1 MTRLSTFPEQR
12 LPAQSHCVP
21 PTQRPSPLWI
31 TLLAGVAALLP
42 ADATAQYWS
51 LGISFGGGTTV
62 AAHMGM
68 HLGNTDRR
76 RASGLTGGRTEV
88 ELVIGLSRFERENGG
103 KKAMPSFGFN
113 LRKTARDSGVSAG
126 LGFRIAPAPP
136 GATGGYR
143 AVIHVP
149 VGLEP
154 YPLPARLFVFLG
166 LGRRVVPS
174 GDNGFFRWWESF
186 ITWPQLQIYL
196 RHTGGFHWT

>member
-1 MTRLSTFPEQR
+1 MTRLSTFTEKR
-12 LPAQSHCVP
+12 LPAQSRGFP
-21 PTQRPSPLWI
+21 RTQRPSPLWI
-31 TLLAGVAALLP
+31 ALLACVVALLP
-42 ADATAQYWS
+42 AGATAQYWS

-68 HLGNTDRR
+68 HLGNTDDRR
-76 RASGLTGGRTEV
+76 ESGLTGGRTEV
-88 ELVIGLSRFERENGG
+88 ELVIGLSRFERENGS
-103 KKAMPSFGFN
+103 KKAMPSFGLN

-126 LGFRIAPAPP
+126 LGFRVVPVPS
-136 GATGGYR
+136 GAKGGYR

-174 GDNGFFRWWESF
+174 GYNGFWRWWESF